1 MKQFSVNHLLLPLL
15 FILFISL
22 PMSISFLSADQ
33 SVSQTEKRKLAK
45 LTDLEFSLTSLEK
58 FPAVFDNYIGDHF
71 GFRDRIVRAHNYLL
85 VKLFGV
91 SPTGLVILG
100 TSDWYFFTAD
110 AAIKDYLGNRQLG
123 PRKLESIY
131 YLLQDR
137 KYWLNSIGSEYIFL
151 PIPNKEMIYDEYLP
165 AQIRKHRGLSIYQRI
180 LSYLREKNTFQDY
193 IDVEQ
198 VMLSR
203 KDEMQLFLRTDSHWN
218 HDGSFLTYQQIIDKV
233 KQWYPDIHPLE
244 KSSERKMIRDFSG
257 DLTILMNLRGLIT
270 EDAPDVVVDNE
281 CRTREEKR
289 METILEIPQY
299 RDLARHRLPVQGG
312 CSEQK
317 YTAVV
322 LHDSFGRF
330 LKPYLSQQFET
341 VTYINSL
348 SFEDAKTIIE
358 REKPDVVI
366 DQRVARNVLKSLKSD
381 GELAQ
386 LVLGDRFEDL
396 PETVTNLDSTH
407 IRQTIKIKGAG
418 NISEYGT
425 GVKVELENG
434 DSAVALGI
442 NKSDGSPAPDIFKI
456 DMSSSQDTSVIL
468 CYQQET
474 DTVAATPQCTRRDL
488 VQGQNFLFFRVFNP
502 KEKGTL
508 VINPVMPGQY
518 LFNSI
523 VVKKENI

>member
-1 MKQFSVNHLLLPLL
+1 M
-15 FILFISL
+15 
-22 PMSISFLSADQ
+22 
-33 SVSQTEKRKLAK
+33 
-45 LTDLEFSLTSLEK
+45 
-58 FPAVFDNYIGDHF
+58 
-71 GFRDRIVRAHNYLL
+71 
-85 VKLFGV
+85 
-91 SPTGLVILG
+91 
-100 TSDWYFFTAD
+100 
-110 AAIKDYLGNRQLG
+110 
-123 PRKLESIY
+123 
-131 YLLQDR
+131 
-137 KYWLNSIGSEYIFL
+137 
-151 PIPNKEMIYDEYLP
+151 
-165 AQIRKHRGLSIYQRI
+165 
-180 LSYLREKNTFQDY
+180 
-193 IDVEQ
+193 
-198 VMLSR
+198 
-203 KDEMQLFLRTDSHWN
+203 
-218 HDGSFLTYQQIIDKV
+218 
-233 KQWYPDIHPLE
+233 
-244 KSSERKMIRDFSG
+244 
-257 DLTILMNLRGLIT
+257 
-270 EDAPDVVVDNE
+270 
-281 CRTREEKR
+281 
-289 METILEIPQY
+289 
-299 RDLARHRLPVQGG
+299 
-312 CSEQK
+312 
-317 YTAVV
+317 
-322 LHDSFGRF
+322 
-330 LKPYLSQQFET
+330 KPYLSQQFET

-434 DSAVALGI
+434 DSAVALSI